1 MMQCDLCS
9 AEAFAVLPGSEAVT
23 EAGIVL
29 SRGVR
34 RQSWCR
40 CHWPWLQPAEAATVE
55 RQA

>member
-1 MMQCDLCS
+1 MTCDLCS
-9 AEAFAVLPGSEAVT
+9 AEAFAVLPGSEPVT

-40 CHWPWLQPAEAATVE
+40 ACWPWLQPAATAE